1 MTLHHGTLSFTGKG
15 WSTRWQRRRGAALV
29 AGLAL
34 VCGGASAVTAATA
47 ITAITPP
54 TQAETGPG
62 GKDHRHAEVRIS
74 QGGSGYNAYYVF
86 EPAAP
91 RPASAP
97 LVVITHG
104 YMEFAGYSMHKDLI
118 MHTVRQGN
126 VVIYPRWQT
135 FVWTPCAGSFNSER
149 CMASAAKGILDG
161 IGFLK
166 ADPTRVQPELDK
178 TSYFGFSFGAVI
190 TANLVN
196 RWASL
201 KLPQPR
207 VIFLDEP
214 HDGGLQGPT
223 EPALDKDLS
232 GIPSTA
238 LIQCHVGE
246 KGVISEKNKAMS
258 SCNTLFPRLGH
269 VPESNKNLVMVY
281 TDSHGSPALK
291 STHGISDSRT
301 IDAYDHRFIWKA
313 FDAMR
318 SCALEGRDCE
328 HGMGDTPEHRSNGV
342 WSDGV
347 PVRPLKVQTQGPIA
361 P

>member
-1 MTLHHGTLSFTGKG
+1 MVGGVWLASLMF
-15 WSTRWQRRRGAALV
+15 WVGAAQ
-29 AGLAL
+29 AAISPPPQA
-34 VCGGASAVTAATA
+34 AS
-47 ITAITPP
+47 
-54 TQAETGPG
+54 GPG
-62 GKDHRHAEVRIS
+62 GQDYPHASVRIS

-86 EPAAP
+86 EPMSP
-91 RPASAP
+91 QPVSAP
-97 LVVITHG
+97 LVVIMHG
-104 YMEFAGYSMHKDLI
+104 YMEFAGYSMHRHLI
-118 MHTVRQGN
+118 MHTVRQGH

-135 FVWTPCAGSFNSER
+135 ALWAPCSGSYASEK
-149 CMASAAKGILDG
+149 CMASATKGIVDG
-161 IGFLK
+161 IAHLQ
-166 ADPTRVQPELDK
+166 ADGTRVQPELDN
-178 TSYFGFSFGAVI
+178 TSYFGFSYGAII
-190 TANLVN
+190 TANLTN

-201 KLPQPR
+201 NLPKPR

-246 KGVISEKNKAMS
+246 KGVISEKNKGMS

-269 VPESNKNLVMVY
+269 IPSSHKNLVMVY
-281 TDSHGSPALK
+281 TDSHGWPTLSSGHGVSASS
-291 STHGISDSRT
+291 STN
-301 IDAYDHRFIWKA
+301 AYDHHFVWKT

-318 SCALEGRDCE
+318 RCALAGQDCE
-328 HGMGDTPEHRSNGV
+328 YGMGDTPEHRFNGL

-347 PVRPLKVQTQGPIA
+347 PVRPLKVQTTGPIA